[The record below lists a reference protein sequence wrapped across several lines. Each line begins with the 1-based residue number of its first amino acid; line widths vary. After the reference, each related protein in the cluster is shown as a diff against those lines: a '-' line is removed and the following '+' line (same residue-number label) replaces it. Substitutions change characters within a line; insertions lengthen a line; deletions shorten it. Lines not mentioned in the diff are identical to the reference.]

1 MNENV
6 SHSLIKVANQ
16 MFFQH
21 LITRPSN
28 VLPVSAAATLALF
41 SSFSVAQEADKSLV
55 AFDPIVVT
63 ATRTEKPLSETASS
77 LAVVSDKEIETRG
90 YQSISEALL
99 EIPNVTIT
107 SPENPLFSRVSIRG
121 SDENQITYVID
132 GVRQD
137 NYTLSGNRPTG
148 IFMDP
153 ELVKQIEVKHGG
165 GSALYGNGG
174 IGGTLAV
181 TTKLAEDFLE
191 DGETFGTK
199 VKTGYSTTNQEWMS
213 SAYAFGRW
221 NALDVLMA
229 VTRRNSGDEKL
240 SDGERSNNS
249 TDTKYTSLLLKT
261 SLVAGEDALFSLA
274 YTYDDY
280 DSSWLY
286 EGADPM
292 DYAYEQHRITASAE
306 YTSGNL
312 FDIRAHVQYTKQNFS
327 MDQILGNLGGMGQGN
342 SDSLE
347 AWAANVQNT
356 SRLEFLGAHTL
367 TYGADISHT
376 EQDALTYNPY
386 HPTPF
391 PDASRPD
398 SKSLDWGVF
407 VQDEIAIND
416 YISVI
421 PMLRY
426 SYFKRE
432 SSNPDYKDF
441 SDSKVTPG
449 ITVSVTPMNG
459 LSFWASAVEGFRA
472 PVLDELYYS
481 VDLGMPWLPGGVV
494 DANPDLKPEK
504 SWNYEVGMNALFGG
518 LITDRDQ
525 TSIKAAFFYDDV
537 EDFININ
544 SSIDNDGI
552 EHFRAENIGRVVR
565 KGVELTGTYAIDN
578 FSATASYGLVHV
590 TDKETDKRVTGI
602 TPQSVNLKL
611 DYKLPK
617 QFLNTWYRLSW
628 NDAASGDK
636 DKNTATTRVNYDSFV
651 THSLGLTWTP
661 KIPNFWDFAAGVAIE
676 NITDEE
682 YRYVNGSWGYGR
694 GVRVWVSGRF

>member
-261 SLVAGEDALFSLA
+261 SLVVGEDALFSLA
-274 YTYDDY
+274 YNYDDY

-286 EGADPM
+286 EGSDPM

-312 FDIRAHVQYTKQNFS
+312 FDLRANVQYTKQNFS
-327 MDQILGNLGGMGQGN
+327 MDQIL
-342 SDSLE
+342 SLI
-347 AWAANVQNT
+347 
-356 SRLEFLGAHTL
+356 H
-367 TYGADISHT
+367 I
-376 EQDALTYNPY
+376 
-386 HPTPF
+386 
-391 PDASRPD
+391 
-398 SKSLDWGVF
+398 
-407 VQDEIAIND
+407 
-416 YISVI
+416 
-421 PMLRY
+421 
-426 SYFKRE
+426 
-432 SSNPDYKDF
+432 
-441 SDSKVTPG
+441 
-449 ITVSVTPMNG
+449 
-459 LSFWASAVEGFRA
+459 
-472 PVLDELYYS
+472 
-481 VDLGMPWLPGGVV
+481 
-494 DANPDLKPEK
+494 
-504 SWNYEVGMNALFGG
+504 
-518 LITDRDQ
+518 
-525 TSIKAAFFYDDV
+525 
-537 EDFININ
+537 
-544 SSIDNDGI
+544 
-552 EHFRAENIGRVVR
+552 
-565 KGVELTGTYAIDN
+565 
-578 FSATASYGLVHV
+578 
-590 TDKETDKRVTGI
+590 
-602 TPQSVNLKL
+602 
-611 DYKLPK
+611 
-617 QFLNTWYRLSW
+617 
-628 NDAASGDK
+628 
-636 DKNTATTRVNYDSFV
+636 
-651 THSLGLTWTP
+651 
-661 KIPNFWDFAAGVAIE
+661 
-676 NITDEE
+676 
-682 YRYVNGSWGYGR
+682 
-694 GVRVWVSGRF
+694 

>member
-21 LITRPSN
+21 LIIRPSN

-261 SLVAGEDALFSLA
+261 SLVVGEDALFSLA
-274 YTYDDY
+274 YNYDDY

-286 EGADPM
+286 EGSDPM

-312 FDIRAHVQYTKQNFS
+312 FDLRANVQYTKQNFS
-327 MDQILGNLGGMGQGN
+327 MDQILG
-342 SDSLE
+342 SL
-347 AWAANVQNT
+347 ACILQVPN
-356 SRLEFLGAHTL
+356 
-367 TYGADISHT
+367 
-376 EQDALTYNPY
+376 
-386 HPTPF
+386 
-391 PDASRPD
+391 
-398 SKSLDWGVF
+398 
-407 VQDEIAIND
+407 
-416 YISVI
+416 
-421 PMLRY
+421 
-426 SYFKRE
+426 
-432 SSNPDYKDF
+432 
-441 SDSKVTPG
+441 
-449 ITVSVTPMNG
+449 
-459 LSFWASAVEGFRA
+459 
-472 PVLDELYYS
+472 
-481 VDLGMPWLPGGVV
+481 
-494 DANPDLKPEK
+494 
-504 SWNYEVGMNALFGG
+504 
-518 LITDRDQ
+518 Q
-525 TSIKAAFFYDDV
+525 TSPIRQPKAAD
-537 EDFININ
+537 
-544 SSIDNDGI
+544 
-552 EHFRAENIGRVVR
+552 
-565 KGVELTGTYAIDN
+565 
-578 FSATASYGLVHV
+578 
-590 TDKETDKRVTGI
+590 
-602 TPQSVNLKL
+602 
-611 DYKLPK
+611 
-617 QFLNTWYRLSW
+617 
-628 NDAASGDK
+628 
-636 DKNTATTRVNYDSFV
+636 
-651 THSLGLTWTP
+651 
-661 KIPNFWDFAAGVAIE
+661 
-676 NITDEE
+676 
-682 YRYVNGSWGYGR
+682 
-694 GVRVWVSGRF
+694 